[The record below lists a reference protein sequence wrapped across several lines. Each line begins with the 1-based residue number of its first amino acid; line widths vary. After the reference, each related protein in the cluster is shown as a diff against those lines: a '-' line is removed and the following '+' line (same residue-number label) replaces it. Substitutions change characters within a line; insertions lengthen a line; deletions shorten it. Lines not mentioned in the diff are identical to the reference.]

1 MLIKGLRDGAKSKEV
16 QNRAEIIVEVAEKK
30 MSKAKRETSEAIEK
44 LGKEKLEAYRTEVKE
59 FVDTFSKLKNFEFN
73 DKFVMESSDL
83 EISEL
88 QIREMKEISLTA
100 EDTLK
105 GVVTGVGAGVLVG
118 WGTYG
123 GVMALGTASTGTT
136 IASLSGIAAK
146 NATLAWL
153 GGGSLAVGGG
163 GIAVGSLVL
172 GGLVAGPALLIA
184 GGIIGAKAKESLN
197 NAKANL
203 SVAKKLDSDVNVAV
217 KETEV
222 ICQKVDQVME
232 IIKVLRKDA
241 SMANENLKRLVRQ
254 KDDWRQ
260 YSDTEKKSTFAIF
273 KTVQILKE
281 VVEIPLLTED
291 GVLTKE
297 INEIQKYAQV

>member
-1 MLIKGLRDGAKSKEV
+1 MLIKGLRDSVKSKEV
-16 QNRAEIIVEVAEKK
+16 QNRAEVIVEVAEKK

-44 LGKEKLEAYRTEVKE
+44 LGKEKLEAYRTEVKG
-59 FVDTFSKLKNFEFN
+59 FVDMFSKLKNFEFN
-73 DKFVMESSDL
+73 DKFVMESADL
-83 EISEL
+83 GMSEL

-105 GVVTGVGAGVLVG
+105 GVATGVGAGVLVG
-118 WGTYG
+118 WGVYG
-123 GVMALGTASTGTT
+123 GVMTLGTASTGTA

-153 GGGSLAVGGG
+153 GGGSLAAGGG
-163 GIAVGSLVL
+163 GVALGSLVL

-184 GGIIGAKAKESLN
+184 GGIIGEKAKESLN

-217 KETEV
+217 KEMEV
-222 ICQKVDQVME
+222 ICQKVDQVIE
-232 IIKVLRKDA
+232 IIKILREDA
-241 SMANENLKRLVRQ
+241 SMANENLKRLVGQ

-260 YSDTEKKSTFAIF
+260 YSDTEKKTIFAIF
-273 KTVQILKE
+273 KTVQILKK

-297 INEIQKYAQV
+297 INEIQKYVQT

>member
-1 MLIKGLRDGAKSKEV
+1 MLIKGLRDSAKSKEV

-146 NATLAWL
+146 MLRL
-153 GGGSLAVGGG
+153 H
-163 GIAVGSLVL
+163 
-172 GGLVAGPALLIA
+172 GLEEALLQLAAA
-184 GGIIGAKAKESLN
+184 G
-197 NAKANL
+197 
-203 SVAKKLDSDVNVAV
+203 
-217 KETEV
+217 
-222 ICQKVDQVME
+222 
-232 IIKVLRKDA
+232 LR
-241 SMANENLKRLVRQ
+241 
-254 KDDWRQ
+254 
-260 YSDTEKKSTFAIF
+260 
-273 KTVQILKE
+273 
-281 VVEIPLLTED
+281 
-291 GVLTKE
+291 
-297 INEIQKYAQV
+297 